1 MRGFMKTFKMLP
13 FLFLS
18 LPAFAQFTVAPFGSS
33 ASSIPVG
40 ESVSNHCLEDCE
52 FEIIIKPFCFGTN
65 LRAYPAKLQMDPK
78 ERITANIVFKDK
90 TKTKQ
95 DTFNISFPG
104 NMTFATEG
112 TLVDCVIS
120 QNEAR
125 KGPGESRDISCP
137 IPSKNNEIQTFNLK
151 GWKSTQNPNIRFRN
165 DFTNY
170 AGIGLQAKLSGPPV
184 DGVDN
189 EITCLYK
196 FTKNKDGA
204 VINSSVACYFPST
217 LPDLSG
223 EITIIKDG
231 IDPTP
236 PENFEISA
244 YTNFIKV
251 KLKKSLNSISNKV
264 VVKNGALVLP
274 PPPEHSIEFTQR
286 GRRLFDS
293 YEKKGFDENNGF
305 QSFTTQVKFA
315 GSQGFCGGYYSPLML
330 FFDEKLPRFS
340 GVSSFPLYGLAPYTP
355 VHWPEP
361 KAPGYFLVHLKNRKT
376 PVTSH
381 EQLFGQDDKFDNGF
395 EALKVHDDNMDG
407 KIDKKDKIFTSLY
420 LWSDLNGNGHSEKT
434 EIRPLSDKKV
444 VGISLKYT
452 TNDPTN
458 FQNRAR
464 VREKGSFEFLKAG
477 KVTKAKIYD
486 VWLSPLEQ

>member
-1 MRGFMKTFKMLP
+1 MKTFKILS
-13 FLFLS
+13 LLLLS

-40 ESVSNHCLEDCE
+40 ESISNHCLEDCE

-65 LRAYPAKLQMDPK
+65 LRSYPAKLQMDPK

-90 TKTKQ
+90 TKSKE
-95 DTFNISFPG
+95 DRFNISFPG

-112 TLVDCVIS
+112 TLVDCVITKV
-120 QNEAR
+120 
-125 KGPGESRDISCP
+125 KGNVREITCRN
-137 IPSKNNEIQTFNLK
+137 PSKMDEELK
-151 GWKSTQNPNIRFRN
+151 FDLQGWKSTTNPNTHAAN
-165 DFTNY
+165 DFTRF
-170 AGIGLQAKLSGPPV
+170 AGIGLKAEHTLPHV
-184 DGVDN
+184 DGVDK

-196 FTKNKDGA
+196 FTDKTKNSA

-217 LPDLSG
+217 LPNLSSQI
-223 EITIIKDG
+223 EIKKDG
-231 IDPTP
+231 SDLTGT
-236 PENFEISA
+236 ENVEISA

-274 PPPEHSIEFTQR
+274 PPPEHSIEFTQL

-293 YEKKGFDENNGF
+293 YEKKGFDESNGF

-315 GSQGFCGGYYSPLML
+315 GSKGFCGGYYSPLML
-330 FFDEKLPRFS
+330 FFDEKLPKFS

-420 LWSDLNGNGHSEKT
+420 LWSDSNGNGHSEMT

-444 VGISLKYT
+444 AGISLKYT
-452 TNDPTN
+452 TNDPSN

-477 KVTKAKIYD
+477 KTTKAKIYD